1 MRAAQERR
9 DLCANTFPVVPMPVF
24 PIFPPLPNDEAPVL
38 LVLLPTVAAHS
49 AAQAWLVTT
58 AMLNLLQT
66 RVGEVIRVIRID
78 AASHPAVVRSFDGKG
93 LPAFVL
99 LKHGIEVW
107 RQQGLP
113 EGESIVAELLNKA
126 RTASAQAPLAQA

>member
-1 MRAAQERR
+1 
-9 DLCANTFPVVPMPVF
+9 MPVF
-24 PIFPPLPNDEAPVL
+24 PISPPLPNDEAPVL
-38 LVLLPTVAAHS
+38 LVLLPTVSAGD
-49 AAQAWLVTT
+49 AAQAWTVTT

-66 RVGEVIRVIRID
+66 RLGAAIRVIRID
-78 AASHPAVVRSFDGKG
+78 TASHPAVVRSFHGQA

-113 EGESIVAELLNKA
+113 EGESIVAELLSKA
-126 RTASAQAPLAQA
+126 LSAPVQAHIAQA

>member
-1 MRAAQERR
+1 MSA
-9 DLCANTFPVVPMPVF
+9 F
-24 PIFPPLPNDEAPVL
+24 PIPPSLPNDEAPVL
-38 LVLLPTVAAHS
+38 LVLLPTVPAAF
-49 AAQAWLVTT
+49 AAQAWTVTT

-66 RVGEVIRVIRID
+66 QLGAAIRVIRID
-78 AASHPAVVRSFDGKG
+78 AASHPAVVRSFHGHD

-113 EGESIVAELLNKA
+113 KGESIVAALLS
-126 RTASAQAPLAQA
+126 RAQPTPI

>member
-1 MRAAQERR
+1 
-9 DLCANTFPVVPMPVF
+9 MPVS
-24 PIFPPLPNDEAPVL
+24 PIALPLPDDEALVL
-38 LVLLPTVAAHS
+38 LLPTVL
-49 AAQAWLVTT
+49 AAQAWT
-58 AMLNLLQT
+58 ATLNLLQT
-66 RVGEVIRVIRID
+66 QLA

-113 EGESIVAELLNKA
+113 EGESIVAELLSKA
-126 RTASAQAPLAQA
+126 LPTPVQAPVAQG